1 MTSFLYCI
9 MNIWKICITQWTNIF
24 PMTSI
29 KLCMRKQSKVQE
41 KLMDFNM
48 REYKKFIDTTSDLAV
63 QLTLKLPSCWDVE

>member
-1 MTSFLYCI
+1 
-9 MNIWKICITQWTNIF
+9 
-24 PMTSI
+24 MTSI

-63 QLTLKLPSCWDVE
+63 QLTLKLPSC